1 MAHFTLTAD
10 VGELDVS
17 ACTVGTVGT
26 MNERSAIAIVAPLPQ
41 LDMNTSSHRIK
52 SIHRSNSI
60 KMKTIRASSMSSL
73 LVVSLLV
80 LSTLTFI
87 QAQQDELC
95 SCSPRQYVF
104 KLDLSATCPPNPP
117 PFPPNEVFGPG
128 VSDYTC
134 ATSLESTSAEDKTKE
149 ASNLGSAF
157 VDGADEQVR
166 GLSRNAA
173 MDTDNDTVYIDDF
186 LPPNIIDPEPIVI
199 DSIQFLETNTNLDVI
214 NQDPSYVR
222 DVNFVNGDVFNYT
235 SISDRITN
243 LSGEKNKIPGGI
255 SMVLR
260 GYNGAGERVR
270 NTFTIRFT
278 NECGVPTF
286 SEGEAIGWVI
296 FKSLVPASK
305 ETCRSIQGSVIPTPS
320 PSNGATPAQS
330 NTLSPSSGIGLTSGQ
345 PTAITPSPFA
355 QNTPSPS
362 FGVTSGQPTEST
374 PNPVAQNTPSPSF
387 GVTSGQPTEST
398 PNPAQ
403 NTPTPSSGNDFISGK
418 PNASTPNP
426 VARNTPEPSGSGALI
441 PTKRPTR
448 PTQSKPPTT
457 LSYDFDVMYSEFEL
471 EPKADKMDAPVEL
484 SYQFYAPDIGAKP
497 NKSGKSSSSGDKSG
511 KSSNSSWGKSGKSSR
526 SSWGKSGKSSNSS
539 GGKSGKSSNSSWGKS
554 GKSVRV
560 RDSTQLKYEPVRGLR
575 ATLARM
581 DLDRGAK
588 FSNHQR

>member
-26 MNERSAIAIVAPLPQ
+26 MKERSAIAIVAPLPQ

-60 KMKTIRASSMSSL
+60 NMKTIRASSMSSL
-73 LVVSLLV
+73 LVVSFLV

-157 VDGADEQVR
+157 ATGANEQVR
-166 GLSRNAA
+166 GLSRNAD
-173 MDTDNDTVYIDDF
+173 MDTDNDTEYIDDF
-186 LPPNIIDPEPIVI
+186 LPPNIVDPEPIAI

-222 DVNFVNGDVFNYT
+222 GVKFVNGDVFNYT

-243 LSGEKNKIPGGI
+243 LTGEKNKIPGGI

-305 ETCRSIQGSVIPTPS
+305 ETCRSIQGSLVPTPS

-362 FGVTSGQPTEST
+362 IGVTSGQPTEST
-374 PNPVAQNTPSPSF
+374 PNPV
-387 GVTSGQPTEST
+387 
-398 PNPAQ
+398 AQ

-426 VARNTPEPSGSGALI
+426 VARNTPEPSGSGASI

-448 PTQSKPPTT
+448 PTQSKPPTAF
-457 LSYDFDVMYSEFEL
+457 SYDFDVMYSEFEL

-497 NKSGKSSSSGDKSG
+497 NKSGKSSKSSGDKSG

-526 SSWGKSGKSSNSS
+526 SSWGKSGN
-539 GGKSGKSSNSSWGKS
+539 WGKS

-560 RDSTQLKYEPVRGLR
+560 RDSSELKYEPVRRLR